1 LREEVAMDAYI
12 TDSLSRSFD
21 SSTNELSFVDGIVD
35 DRLNE

>member
-1 LREEVAMDAYI
+1 MDAYI

-21 SSTNELSFVDGIVD
+21 SATNELSLVNGVVD